1 MKPSNPFEPVVSP
14 GERVREAV
22 ASRRQGPGYA
32 RGLQVFRAVLPA
44 LLIALATLIS
54 TFSSAQVSVLTYHGD
69 NNRSG
74 MVNETLLTPNNVNFK
89 QFGKLFTYSV
99 DGFVVAQPLYVP
111 NVSIPGQGTHNVVY
125 VVTQHDSVFAFD
137 ADTPASVP
145 LWEVSLIPPGWTTV
159 PISVSKCPDVGYTE
173 IGIMGTPVIDPATG
187 TLFVSAKAMQ
197 GSTTEQTVH
206 ALDITTGQ
214 EKFNG
219 PVSITAS
226 LTAPNGDSVA
236 FKPLQQFQRP
246 ALLLSHGI
254 VYVAFGS
261 NGCDTGA
268 WGWLFAI
275 DAGETSGR
283 VQQLAYYNTAP
294 DAAFGASIWQS
305 GSGPAAD
312 SEGNVFLMTANGL
325 FDFSTGK
332 PDLGDS
338 FLELNYSSNTLTLE
352 NYFTPWDQSNMKTND
367 LDLGSG
373 GVLLIPTSEPG
384 LFPNLLIGA
393 GKTGTIYLLNRDNL
407 GGYVPGNANP
417 QAVQWLQAAVGPMFS
432 TPVYW
437 NSTNGQMVYFGPNKG
452 ALQAFSL
459 ALDTP
464 NNEMQLTSAFSS
476 GKVGVAGVPTLSAN
490 GENDGLLWITLNATS
505 PILASYD
512 ATNLVE
518 LYSSNQAPTRDGLGS
533 HLPHFITP
541 MVANGKVY
549 VGTQSNVA
557 VYGLLP
563 FLSTTGGGTQSC
575 TVGANLPLPITVQAV
590 NSLGVGV
597 VGVTVNFNDGGKGG
611 TPNPTNAITNSSGT
625 ATTVYTCPQKAQ
637 MVTITASSTGYI
649 SAVIKE
655 TAVAG
660 APTAIAVVSGG
671 GQTGTHGKPL
681 PLPIVAKLHDLYMN
695 AVPGIPVTFTATPSG
710 GSFSPS
716 TPVMTGANGEASVTY
731 TCPATPGSV
740 KITASYSTLTPA
752 NVNETCQ

>member
-1 MKPSNPFEPVVSP
+1 
-14 GERVREAV
+14 
-22 ASRRQGPGYA
+22 
-32 RGLQVFRAVLPA
+32 VFRAVLPA
-44 LLIALATLIS
+44 LLIVLVSLFSTLS
-54 TFSSAQVSVLTYHGD
+54 TAQVPVLTYHGD
-69 NNRSG
+69 TYRSG
-74 MVNETLLTPNNVNFK
+74 MINETLLTPNNVNYK

-125 VVTQHDSVFAFD
+125 IVTQHDSVFAFD

-159 PISVSKCPDVGYTE
+159 PISVSGCADVGYTE
-173 IGIMGTPVIDPATG
+173 IGIMGTPVIDSSTG

-226 LTAPNGDSVA
+226 LTAPNLNSDT
-236 FKPLQQFQRP
+236 FNPLRQFQRP
-246 ALLLSHGI
+246 ALLLSNGV
-254 VYVAFGS
+254 VYVGFGS
-261 NGCDTGA
+261 NGCDSGA

-294 DAAFGASIWQS
+294 DVDFGASIWQS

-312 SEGNVFLMTANGL
+312 SAGNVFLMTANGQ
-325 FDFSTGK
+325 FDFSVGK

-338 FLELNYSSNTLTLE
+338 FLEFNYASNTFTLE
-352 NYFTPWDQSNMKTND
+352 DYFTPWDQNNMKVND

-384 LFPNLLIGA
+384 LSPNLLVGA

-407 GGYVPGNANP
+407 GGYVPGTTNP
-417 QAVQWLQAAVGPMFS
+417 QAVQWLQGAVGPMFS

-437 NSTNGQMVYFGPNKG
+437 NSANGQMVYFGPNKG
-452 ALQAFSL
+452 AIQAYSL
-459 ALDTP
+459 ALDAQ

-490 GENDGLLWITLNATS
+490 GLNDGLLWITLNATS
-505 PILASYD
+505 PILAAYD
-512 ATNLVE
+512 ATDLVE

-533 HLPHFITP
+533 LLPHFITP

-563 FLSTTGGGTQSC
+563 FLSTTGGGGQVC
-575 TVGANLPLPITVQAV
+575 TAGSNLPLPITVEAV

-597 VGVTVNFNDGGKGG
+597 PGVSVTFNDGGKGG
-611 TPNPTNAITNSSGT
+611 TLTPTPATTNSSGT

-637 MVTITASSTGYI
+637 VVTITASSTGYT
-649 SAVIKE
+649 SALMKE

-660 APTAIAVVSGG
+660 KPVAIAVVSGG
-671 GQTGTHGKPL
+671 GQTGPHGQPL
-681 PLPIVAKLHDLYMN
+681 PLPIVAKVHDVYLN
-695 AVPGIPVTFTATPSG
+695 AVPGIPVTFTASPSG
-710 GSFSPS
+710 GSFSPPN
-716 TPVMTGANGEASVTY
+716 PVTTGANGEASTVY
-731 TCPATPGSV
+731 TCPATPGKV
-740 KITASYSTLTPA
+740 TITASYSTLTPA
-752 NVNETCQ
+752 KAGETCQ